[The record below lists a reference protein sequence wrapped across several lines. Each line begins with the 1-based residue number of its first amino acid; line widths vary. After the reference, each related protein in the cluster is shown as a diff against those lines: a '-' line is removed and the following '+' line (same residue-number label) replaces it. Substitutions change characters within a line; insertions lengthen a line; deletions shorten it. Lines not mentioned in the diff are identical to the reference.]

1 MAVAVDQ
8 EGWLV
13 AFYTSHRHE
22 HRCLSRRRL
31 GSRLG
36 SRHLVVRHHDLA
48 FCTLMGGEVLCASL
62 FCSLLIWFWACFSA
76 CCCHRS
82 GAGFLAELAC
92 RGPSAIWVPGW
103 VVGFDSHEMAV
114 IRGIIWSWWAID
126 HWGQIMKTLT
136 RVQLFAPGQRGPR
149 KTKDWF
155 ERAKLVV
162 AAARDR
168 AAVTAAA
175 QHSA

>member
-1 MAVAVDQ
+1 MLMTAVAVDQ

-22 HRCLSRRRL
+22 HRCLSRRRF

-36 SRHLVVRHHDLA
+36 SWHLVVRDHDLA

-62 FCSLLIWFWACFSA
+62 FCSLVIWFWACFSA
-76 CCCHRS
+76 CCCHPS

-92 RGPSAIWVPGW
+92 RGPPPSGSLGW

-114 IRGIIWSWWAID
+114 IRGIIWSWWASHRPLGADHEEID
-126 HWGQIMKTLT
+126 EWAVLCCAKEGARH
-136 RVQLFAPGQRGPR
+136 PR
-149 KTKDWF
+149 
-155 ERAKLVV
+155 LV
-162 AAARDR
+162 
-168 AAVTAAA
+168 
-175 QHSA
+175 

>member
-1 MAVAVDQ
+1 MLMKAVAVDQ
-8 EGWLV
+8 ARRILHI
-13 AFYTSHRHE
+13 ASHE

-36 SRHLVVRHHDLA
+36 SRHLVVRDHDLA

-62 FCSLLIWFWACFSA
+62 FCSLLIWFLACFSA

-92 RGPSAIWVPGW
+92 RGPSAMWVPGW

-114 IRGIIWSWWAID
+114 IRGIIWSWWASHRPLGADHEEID
-126 HWGQIMKTLT
+126 
-136 RVQLFAPGQRGPR
+136 
-149 KTKDWF
+149 DC
-155 ERAKLVV
+155 
-162 AAARDR
+162 AALCSRPTR
-168 AAVTAAA
+168 AAQDQRLV
-175 QHSA
+175 

>member
-1 MAVAVDQ
+1 MLMTAVTVDQ

-36 SRHLVVRHHDLA
+36 SRHLVVRDHDLG

-62 FCSLLIWFWACFSA
+62 FCSLLIWFLACFSA

-92 RGPSAIWVPGW
+92 RGLPPSGSLAGW
-103 VVGFDSHEMAV
+103 LGLIAMRWPCF
-114 IRGIIWSWWAID
+114 RGIIWSWWASHRPSGAD
-126 HWGQIMKTLT
+126 HEDVDGGAALCS
-136 RVQLFAPGQRGPR
+136 G
-149 KTKDWF
+149 
-155 ERAKLVV
+155 AKG
-162 AAARDR
+162 
-168 AAVTAAA
+168 AA
-175 QHSA
+175 QDQGLV

>member
-1 MAVAVDQ
+1 MLMTAVTVDQ

-36 SRHLVVRHHDLA
+36 SRHLVVRDHDLA

-62 FCSLLIWFWACFSA
+62 FCSLLIWFLACFSA

-114 IRGIIWSWWAID
+114 IRGIIWSWWASHRPLGADHEEID
-126 HWGQIMKTLT
+126 DCAALCSRPT
-136 RVQLFAPGQRGPR
+136 GPR

-162 AAARDR
+162 
-168 AAVTAAA
+168 
-175 QHSA
+175 